1 MRNRVS
7 LGLMASMLMLGGLVL
22 TSAPLAAWGWGTPW
36 KKAPVQQEI
45 TNETDPKAVSEKV
58 PVDENG
64 DLIPPDSTYLYR
76 NCEPIRLQVVEM
88 NSKFFLVRP
97 FFRPWIAHLRASHE
111 RCLSEY
117 YQQEIN
123 YIKAYELTPD
133 KKEPEAEALAPLN
146 VDLDTVFP
154 ADKTR

>member
-1 MRNRVS
+1 MTMRNRVS
-7 LGLMASMLMLGGLVL
+7 LCWMASVLMLGALVL
-22 TSAPLAAWGWGTPW
+22 TSAPLAAWGWGIPW
-36 KKAPVQQEI
+36 KKAPAQQEVA
-45 TNETDPKAVSEKV
+45 DEKTLV
-58 PVDENG
+58 PVDEDG
-64 DLIPPDSTYLYR
+64 DLIPPDATYLYR

-123 YIKAYELTPD
+123 YIKAYELTP
-133 KKEPEAEALAPLN
+133 KQKESEAEALAPLN

-154 ADKTR
+154 ADKAR